1 MVLSARDFM
10 MISGPMPLKS
20 PIEIPTRTLWFFGLI
35 LIIFEHYNFTNLA
48 KNNMFTG
55 IIEAVGVIEKIEEN
69 GSNVDFTL
77 TCPFTNELKIDQSLA
92 HNGCCLTVV
101 KIEGDR
107 YVVTAINETLE
118 KTNLGKWQEG
128 TVVNLER
135 CMKMDGRLD
144 GHIVQGH
151 VDKTGEVVN
160 IENKDGSY
168 FITMKY
174 EDNGNFVTVPQGS
187 ITVNGISLT
196 VAKSEDTQFSVAI
209 IPYTW
214 EFTNMKYLKIGDKVN
229 LEFDII
235 GKYIARLIKK

>member
-1 MVLSARDFM
+1 
-10 MISGPMPLKS
+10 
-20 PIEIPTRTLWFFGLI
+20 
-35 LIIFEHYNFTNLA
+35 
-48 KNNMFTG
+48 MFTG
-55 IIEAVGVIEKIEEN
+55 IIEAVGVIEGIEEK
-69 GSNVDFTL
+69 GSNINFTL

-101 KIEGDR
+101 EIKNDQ

-118 KTNLGKWQEG
+118 KTNLGKWEAG

-151 VDKTGEVVN
+151 VDKTGEVTG

-168 FITMKY
+168 FITIKY
-174 EDNGNFVTVPQGS
+174 EDDGNFVTVPQGS

-196 VAKSEDTQFSVAI
+196 VAKSEDLQFSVAI

-214 EFTNMKYLKIGDKVN
+214 EFTNMQYLTIGDKVN

-235 GKYIARLIKK
+235 GKYIARLINKQNGV